1 MDGLP
6 VRGSGGNGHPLRI
19 FARGVRIESAEE
31 RSTRSRKRSDRFW
44 NEHGPRT
51 FVTRAMDGFGFGS
64 AREALE
70 KMVGVLKEM
79 SRDTEDKLERCEKMA
94 EQEVNQWKAK
104 CEALEQER
112 DELRMDVECAKRVA
126 FDLKR
131 KKDIYKRKYEE
142 IKKELQGGSKGC
154 KRIRAEENGRE
165 KEQVREARIRSTPGS
180 GDGSASQEIDA
191 LVLHRC
197 STVER
202 STPEILDEGMGTA
215 RSAPGPLS
223 LRLSELD
230 DERENQA
237 YEANVSQEFLDG
249 RARVKEEGTRLPGT
263 CAVPAGSGAPSLA
276 LARADPATHPREG
289 GNDWTDPIE
298 VLEDSPLESLPP
310 TARGVDPYVDRSTPP
325 GYKYAAV
332 VRAREEREAL
342 PAHACAQCRGFY
354 EALGEEVSM
363 YACHHQASTDAPP
376 PAAQGT
382 SPFRQFVG
390 RHRAYHA
397 PPPTPTGYWDIGF
410 GTPEDGAASSPC
422 D

>member
-1 MDGLP
+1 
-6 VRGSGGNGHPLRI
+6 
-19 FARGVRIESAEE
+19 
-31 RSTRSRKRSDRFW
+31 
-44 NEHGPRT
+44 
-51 FVTRAMDGFGFGS
+51 MDGFGFGG

-70 KMVGVLKEM
+70 RMEGVLQEM
-79 SRDTEDKLERCEKMA
+79 SRDTKDQLARCEKMA
-94 EQEVNQWKAK
+94 EQEVNRWKDK
-104 CEALEQER
+104 CEALERER
-112 DELRMDVECAKRVA
+112 GELRMDVEVAKRVA

-142 IKKELQGGSKGC
+142 IRKKLEGGSKGC
-154 KRIRAEENGRE
+154 KRIRAEENGRDE
-165 KEQVREARIRSTPGS
+165 DQIREATIRSTPRS

-197 STVER
+197 SAVER

-215 RSAPGPLS
+215 RSAPGPFS
-223 LRLSELD
+223 LRLSEPD

-237 YEANVSQEFLDG
+237 HEANVSQEYLDG
-249 RARVKEEGTRLPGT
+249 RARVKEECTRPLET
-263 CAVPAGSGAPSLA
+263 CTVPAGSGAPSVA
-276 LARADPATHPREG
+276 LARTDPASRPREG

-298 VLEDSPLESLPP
+298 VFEDSPLESLPP
-310 TARGVDPYVDRSTPP
+310 TEGGEDPNAVRSTPP

-363 YACHHQASTDAPP
+363 YACHHQASADAPP

-410 GTPEDGAASSPC
+410 GTPEDGAASFPC